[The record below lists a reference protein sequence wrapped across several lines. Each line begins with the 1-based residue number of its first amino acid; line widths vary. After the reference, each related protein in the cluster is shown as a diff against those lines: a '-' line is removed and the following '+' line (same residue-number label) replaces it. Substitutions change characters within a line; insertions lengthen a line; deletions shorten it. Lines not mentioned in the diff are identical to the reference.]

1 MGQKRI
7 QANLYKR
14 YSKEEAEKKRITA
27 YREKVSKN
35 LARETIY
42 LQIIAENKTRNQTA
56 YDNRKLVKAGE
67 RESCKQRKRRLRKEH
82 LAKKS
87 ETLRVN

>member
-14 YSKEEAEKKRITA
+14 YSKEEAEKRITA

>member
-14 YSKEEAEKKRITA
+14 YSKEEAEKRIAA

-35 LARETIY
+35 LA
-42 LQIIAENKTRNQTA
+42 NKTRNQTA

-67 RESCKQRKRRLRKEH
+67 RESCKQRKRRFRKEH